1 MQKTTNVVER
11 LDRHVLYEFYKLY
24 HAV

>member
-1 MQKTTNVVER
+1 MQKTVNVVER
-11 LDRHVLYEFYKLY
+11 LDRHVLYEFYLY